1 MRASIQIQAGKSVMA
16 ETRPGLSKPR
26 RTGGDGNPEV
36 FCADEQVAV
45 AVDLSRWQTLALD
58 VLEAEGVRGAAELT
72 VVFVDEETMQQLN
85 AQYMGNNYAT
95 DVLAFPLDAVEATRT
110 PGPGALTKGPDKNEF
125 DIADLPLLL
134 GDVVICPAVAV
145 KQAPVH
151 AGNDIDEMAL
161 LLVHGILHVLGN
173 DHDNP
178 DATIKMQALERKHL
192 EAFHWHGSAPTHF
205 RHVPEVK
212 Q

>member
-1 MRASIQIQAGKSVMA
+1 MA
-16 ETRPGLSKPR
+16 ETRPGFSKPR

-45 AVDLSRWQTLALD
+45 EVDLSRWQTLALD
-58 VLEAEGVRGAAELT
+58 VLDAEGVRGAAELT
-72 VVFVDEETMQQLN
+72 VVFVDEGTMKQLN
-85 AQYMGNNYAT
+85 TQYMGNNYAT

-145 KQAPVH
+145 KQASSH
-151 AGNDIDEMAL
+151 AGTEDDEMAL

-173 DHDNP
+173 DHDTP
-178 DATIKMQALERKHL
+178 EAASAMQARERKHL
-192 EAFHWHGSAPTHF
+192 ESFHWRDSAPSNF
-205 RHVPEVK
+205 RHVPEVS

>member
-1 MRASIQIQAGKSVMA
+1 MK
-16 ETRPGLSKPR
+16 
-26 RTGGDGNPEV
+26 
-36 FCADEQVAV
+36 
-45 AVDLSRWQTLALD
+45 
-58 VLEAEGVRGAAELT
+58 
-72 VVFVDEETMQQLN
+72 QLN
-85 AQYMGNNYAT
+85 TQYMGNSYAT

-145 KQAPVH
+145 KQAPKH
-151 AGNDIDEMAL
+151 AGTNDDEIAL
-161 LLVHGILHVLGN
+161 LLVHGILHVLGS

-178 DATIKMQALERKHL
+178 DAATVMQALERKHL
-192 EAFHWHGSAPTHF
+192 EAFHWHQAAPANF
-205 RHVPEVK
+205 RHVPEVT

>member
-1 MRASIQIQAGKSVMA
+1 MA
-16 ETRPGLSKPR
+16 ETRPGLSRPR

-45 AVDLSRWQTLALD
+45 SVDLGRWQTLALD
-58 VLEAEGVRGAAELT
+58 VLESEGVRGAAELT

-145 KQAPVH
+145 KQAPLH
-151 AGNDIDEMAL
+151 AGNEEDEMAL

-173 DHDNP
+173 DHDTP
-178 DATIKMQALERKHL
+178 DAAIAMQALERKHL
-192 EAFHWHGSAPTHF
+192 EAFHWHASAPAVF

>member
-1 MRASIQIQAGKSVMA
+1 MA
-16 ETRPGLSKPR
+16 ETRPGLSRPR
-26 RTGGDGNPEV
+26 RTGGDGSPEV

-45 AVDLSRWQTLALD
+45 LVDLGRWQTLALD
-58 VLEAEGVRGAAELT
+58 VLESEGVRGAAELT

-110 PGPGALTKGPDKNEF
+110 PGPGALTKGPDKDEF

-134 GDVVICPAVAV
+134 GDVVICPTVAV
-145 KQAPVH
+145 KQASSH
-151 AGNDIDEMAL
+151 AGNEEDEIAL

-173 DHDNP
+173 DHDTP
-178 DATIKMQALERKHL
+178 DAAIAMQALERKHL
-192 EAFHWHGSAPTHF
+192 EAFHWHATAPAGF
-205 RHVPEVK
+205 RHVPEIN

>member
-1 MRASIQIQAGKSVMA
+1 MRASIRTQAGKNVMA
-16 ETRPGLSKPR
+16 ETRPGLAKAR
-26 RTGGDGNPEV
+26 RTGGDGSPDV
-36 FCADEQVAV
+36 FCADEQVSV
-45 AVDLSRWQTLALD
+45 EVDLERWQALALD

-72 VVFVDEETMQQLN
+72 VVFVDEGTMQQLN

-95 DVLAFPLDAVEATRT
+95 DVLAFPLDAVEVTRT

-134 GDVVICPAVAV
+134 GDVVICPTVAV
-145 KQAPVH
+145 KQAPLH
-151 AGNDIDEMAL
+151 AGTEDDELAL

-173 DHDNP
+173 DHDTP
-178 DATIKMQALERKHL
+178 DAAGAMQALERKHL
-192 EAFHWHGSAPTHF
+192 ESFHWHATAPANF

>member
-1 MRASIQIQAGKSVMA
+1 MA
-16 ETRPGLSKPR
+16 ETRPGLSRPR
-26 RTGGDGNPEV
+26 RAGGDGNLEV

-45 AVDLSRWQTLALD
+45 EVDLGRWQTLALD

-72 VVFVDEETMQQLN
+72 VVFVDEGTMQQLN
-85 AQYMGNNYAT
+85 TQYMGNKYAT

-110 PGPGALTKGPDKNEF
+110 PGPGALTKGPDKNGF

-145 KQAPVH
+145 KQAPLH
-151 AGNDIDEMAL
+151 AGTNDDEIAL
-161 LLVHGILHVLGN
+161 LLVHGILHVLGS
-173 DHDNP
+173 DHDNA
-178 DATIKMQALERKHL
+178 DASIAMQARERKHL
-192 EAFHWHGSAPTHF
+192 EAFHWRSPAPSNF
-205 RHVPEVK
+205 RHVPEVP

>member
-1 MRASIQIQAGKSVMA
+1 
-16 ETRPGLSKPR
+16 
-26 RTGGDGNPEV
+26 
-36 FCADEQVAV
+36 V
-45 AVDLSRWQTLALD
+45 AVDLGRWQTLALD

-72 VVFVDEETMQQLN
+72 VVFVDEETMKQLN
-85 AQYMGNNYAT
+85 SQYMGNNYAT

-134 GDVVICPAVAV
+134 GDVVICPTIAA
-145 KQAPVH
+145 KQAAVH
-151 AGNDIDEMAL
+151 AGNEIDEMAL

-173 DHDNP
+173 DHDTP
-178 DATIKMQALERKHL
+178 DAATAMQTLERKHL
-192 EAFHWHGSAPTHF
+192 ESFHWHSKAPDNF

>member
-1 MRASIQIQAGKSVMA
+1 MLALIQIQVGKSAMA

-45 AVDLSRWQTLALD
+45 EVDLGRWQTLALD

-72 VVFVDEETMQQLN
+72 VVFVDEGTMQQLN

-134 GDVVICPAVAV
+134 GDVVICPTVAV
-145 KQAPVH
+145 KQAPLH
-151 AGNDIDEMAL
+151 AGNEDDEMAL
-161 LLVHGILHVLGN
+161 LLVHGLRDINEEQQWVDPHGWLSS
-173 DHDNP
+173 
-178 DATIKMQALERKHL
+178 QAHKCFSRFNALFGERCCARLCHL
-192 EAFHWHGSAPTHF
+192 
-205 RHVPEVK
+205 
-212 Q
+212 

>member
-1 MRASIQIQAGKSVMA
+1 MA
-16 ETRPGLSKPR
+16 ETRPGLSRPR

-36 FCADEQVAV
+36 FCADEQVGV
-45 AVDLSRWQTLALD
+45 DVDLARWQTLALD
-58 VLEAEGVRGAAELT
+58 VLEAEGVRGASELT
-72 VVFVDEETMQQLN
+72 VVYVDEGTMQQLN
-85 AQYMGNNYAT
+85 AQYMGKNSAT

-134 GDVVICPAVAV
+134 GDVVICPAVAM
-145 KQAPVH
+145 KQALSH
-151 AGNDIDEMAL
+151 AGTQDDEMAL

-173 DHDNP
+173 DHDTP
-178 DATIKMQALERKHL
+178 DAANAMQALERKHL
-192 EAFHWHGSAPTHF
+192 EAFHWGGTAPANF
-205 RHVPEVK
+205 RHVPEIT

>member
-1 MRASIQIQAGKSVMA
+1 MA

-36 FCADEQVAV
+36 FCADEQVAIE
-45 AVDLSRWQTLALD
+45 VDLARWQTLALD
-58 VLEAEGVRGAAELT
+58 VLDAEGVRGASELT
-72 VVFVDEETMQQLN
+72 VVFVDEGTMQQLN
-85 AQYMGNNYAT
+85 AQYMGNNYPT

-134 GDVVICPAVAV
+134 GDVVICPTVAV
-145 KQAPVH
+145 KQAPSH
-151 AGNDIDEMAL
+151 AGTEDDEMAL

-173 DHDNP
+173 DHDTP
-178 DATIKMQALERKHL
+178 SAASAMQALERKYL
-192 EAFHWHGSAPTHF
+192 EFFHWHSTAPTNF
-205 RHVPEVK
+205 RHVPEV
-212 Q
+212 QQ

>member
-1 MRASIQIQAGKSVMA
+1 MA
-16 ETRPGLSKPR
+16 ETRPGIARPR

-58 VLEAEGVRGAAELT
+58 VLEAERVRGAAELT
-72 VVFVDEETMQQLN
+72 VVFVDEDTMQQLN
-85 AQYMGNNYAT
+85 DQYMGKNYAT

-110 PGPGALTKGPDKNEF
+110 PGPGALTKGPGKNEF

-134 GDVVICPAVAV
+134 GDVVICPAVAAR
-145 KQAPVH
+145 QAPLH
-151 AGNDIDEMAL
+151 AGNEIDEMAL

-173 DHDNP
+173 DHDTP
-178 DATIKMQALERKHL
+178 DAAIAMQALERKHL
-192 EAFHWHGSAPTHF
+192 EAFHWHSTAPSNF
-205 RHVPEVK
+205 RHVPEVT

>member
-1 MRASIQIQAGKSVMA
+1 MLASIQIQVGKSVMA
-16 ETRPGLSKPR
+16 ETRPGLSRPR
-26 RTGGDGNPEV
+26 RTGGDGTPEV

-45 AVDLSRWQTLALD
+45 AVDLGRWQTLALD

-72 VVFVDEETMQQLN
+72 VVFVDEGTMQQLN

-110 PGPGALTKGPDKNEF
+110 PGPGALTKGPGKNGF

-134 GDVVICPAVAV
+134 GDVVVCPTVAM
-145 KQAPVH
+145 KQAPSH
-151 AGNDIDEMAL
+151 AGTEDDEMAL

-173 DHDNP
+173 DHDT
-178 DATIKMQALERKHL
+178 AEAAIAMQALERKHL
-192 EAFHWHGSAPTHF
+192 ESFHWQAAAPANF
-205 RHVPEVK
+205 RHVPEVM

>member
-1 MRASIQIQAGKSVMA
+1 MA

-26 RTGGDGNPEV
+26 RSGGDGNPEV
-36 FCADEQVAV
+36 FFADEQVGV
-45 AVDLSRWQTLALD
+45 EVDLGRWQTLALD

-72 VVFVDEETMQQLN
+72 VVFVDEGTMQQLN

-134 GDVVICPAVAV
+134 GDVVICPTVAV
-145 KQAPVH
+145 KQAPLH
-151 AGNDIDEMAL
+151 AGNEDDEMAL

-173 DHDNP
+173 DHDTP
-178 DATIKMQALERKHL
+178 DAAGAMQALERKHL
-192 EAFHWHGSAPTHF
+192 ESFHWHATAPTNF
-205 RHVPEVK
+205 RHVPEV
-212 Q
+212 QQ

>member
-1 MRASIQIQAGKSVMA
+1 MA
-16 ETRPGLSKPR
+16 ETRPGVSRPR

-36 FCADEQVAV
+36 FCADEQTDVE
-45 AVDLSRWQTLALD
+45 VDLARWQTLALD

-72 VVFVDEETMQQLN
+72 VVFVDEGTMTQLN
-85 AQYMGNNYAT
+85 TQYMGSSYAT

-110 PGPGALTKGPDKNEF
+110 PGPGALTKSPDKNEL

-134 GDVVICPAVAV
+134 GDVVICPSVAL
-145 KQAPVH
+145 KQAPSH
-151 AGNDIDEMAL
+151 AGTNDDEIAL
-161 LLVHGILHVLGN
+161 LLVHGILHVLGS

-178 DATIKMQALERKHL
+178 DAASTMQALERKHL
-192 EAFHWHGSAPTHF
+192 EAFHWRQAAPDNF
-205 RHVPEVK
+205 RHVPEVT

>member
-1 MRASIQIQAGKSVMA
+1 MLELTLIRVGKNAMA
-16 ETRPGLSKPR
+16 ETRPGVSRPR

-36 FCADEQVAV
+36 FCADEQTDVE
-45 AVDLSRWQTLALD
+45 VDLARWQTLALD

-72 VVFVDEETMQQLN
+72 VVFVDEGTMKQLN
-85 AQYMGNNYAT
+85 TQYMGNAYAT

-110 PGPGALTKGPDKNEF
+110 PGPGALTKGPDKNGL

-134 GDVVICPAVAV
+134 GDVVICPAVAL
-145 KQAPVH
+145 KQAPSH
-151 AGNDIDEMAL
+151 AGTNEDEVAL
-161 LLVHGILHVLGN
+161 LLVHGILHVLGS

-178 DATIKMQALERKHL
+178 DAATAMQAIERKHL
-192 EAFHWHGSAPTHF
+192 EAFHWHQVAPDNF
-205 RHVPEVK
+205 RHVPEVT